1 VVKGWLV
8 VLIVC
13 LEVVIV
19 ESVKGA
25 NEAYDG
31 VILIKMPT
39 VGFKCT
45 VLPIGCL
52 EVFIVCLEF
61 IEVVKG
67 VYMVF
72 RGG

>member
-1 VVKGWLV
+1 
-8 VLIVC
+8 
-13 LEVVIV
+13 
-19 ESVKGA
+19 
-25 NEAYDG
+25 
-31 VILIKMPT
+31 MPT

-67 VYMVF
+67 LVSTGLGV
-72 RGG
+72 G